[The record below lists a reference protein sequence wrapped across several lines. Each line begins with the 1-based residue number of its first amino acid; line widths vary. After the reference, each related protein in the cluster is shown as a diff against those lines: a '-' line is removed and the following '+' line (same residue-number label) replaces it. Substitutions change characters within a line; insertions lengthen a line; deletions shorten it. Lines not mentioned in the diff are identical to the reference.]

1 MSVQLVHNN
10 YGKSRV
16 RLMKVAR
23 RGDWHELQ
31 NINVKIVFEGDFDD
45 IHVKGD
51 NSKCLPTDTMKNT
64 VYALAAETDEI
75 EEIET
80 FGLRLARYF
89 LAENEQVSH
98 VSIDIIEHKYT
109 RIPTGGEPHPHSF
122 TKNEGEKRT
131 TSIRMTRDETSVESG
146 LEDLTVIK
154 TTKSGFAGFKKDK
167 FTTLP
172 EVIDRIFCTSVKANW
187 LYLSPE
193 SATEELWNS
202 VRQTILDTFADH
214 DSLSVQHTL
223 YAMGEAVLDRHPA
236 VTEISFSLPNIHC
249 IPVDVTRF
257 GEQNKNA
264 IFLPTEELHG
274 LIEGRLSRATA

>member
-1 MSVQLVHNN
+1 
-10 YGKSRV
+10 
-16 RLMKVAR
+16 MKVAR

-31 NINVKIVFEGDFDD
+31 DINVKIAFEGDFDD
-45 IHVKGD
+45 IHFEGD

-64 VYALAAETDEI
+64 VYALAAQTEEI

-80 FGLRLARYF
+80 FGLRLARHF
-89 LAENEQVSH
+89 LAENEEVSR

-109 RIPTGGEPHPHSF
+109 RIPIGREPHPHSF
-122 TKNEGEKRT
+122 TKDGGEKRT
-131 TSIRMTRDETSVESG
+131 TSIKMTRDDTVAESG

-167 FTTLP
+167 LTTLP
-172 EVIDRIFCTSVKANW
+172 EVSDRIFCTSVKADWRYAN
-187 LYLSPE
+187 PKV
-193 SATEELWNS
+193 ATEELWRG
-202 VRQTILDTFADH
+202 VRQTILETFADH

-223 YAMGEAVLDRHPA
+223 QAMGEAVLNNHPA

-257 GEQNKNA
+257 GEANNNA
-264 IFLPTEELHG
+264 IFMPTDEPHG
-274 LIEGRLSRATA
+274 LIEGRLRRS